1 MTGYSALADDGDGPD
16 RPPTTHPPTPP
27 LTGCLRLYQ
36 HGGMKPI
43 TRRLLSLPGGVHF
56 RRLVVEWYRE
66 EDIMMTMAL
75 VEACSDTL
83 EALDITYRFIRT
95 SIRYPRQHR

>member
-1 MTGYSALADDGDGPD
+1 MTGYSALADDSDGPG

-27 LTGCLRLYQ
+27 LTGCFRLYQ

-43 TRRLLSLPGGVHF
+43 TRRLFSLLGGVHF
-56 RRLVVEWYRE
+56 RRLVVEWHHE
-66 EDIMMTMAL
+66 EDISSTMAL
-75 VEACSDTL
+75 VGACSDTL
-83 EALDITYRFIRT
+83 EAVDITYWFIRT